1 MFIVLC
7 KSCPWLIQIFCLG
20 IRCNKESQMPSRK
33 AFSSLIKV
41 RLIPIEEDFSPSFI
55 GLEMRSILMQESS
68 WEEFCSSVKV
78 SLLWHLRISI
88 DPNFQEILRFMHLK
102 IPIYLSHFD
111 LYVIAWISQ
120 PFICI
125 YIQYERMYI
134 INQLKIMLLTSFH
147 GELNMS
153 FWPGLVK
160 HQRQSWYELK

>member
-1 MFIVLC
+1 MRIVLY
-7 KSCPWLIQIFCLG
+7 KSYPLLIQIFCLG
-20 IRCNKESQMPSRK
+20 IRCNKESKMPSRK

-134 INQLKIMLLTSFH
+134 INQLK
-147 GELNMS
+147 LNITKKKS
-153 FWPGLVK
+153 I
-160 HQRQSWYELK
+160 